1 MDTFESKGG
10 YLLAGSAEEEEG
22 GLVTAKPSKEQEFK
36 KPGVSLLG
44 LDVLA
49 RKKRDES
56 NRAVQ
61 QGRSSS
67 ERRKDE
73 AADEKD
79 DVPYFDS
86 RISFG
91 KSRERQYRVQQ
102 SETPSHTGGVSEEA
116 VKRSRERRDRE
127 REQGLHASSKELER
141 KRYHD
146 RLGKDGDSDRKRS
159 KDDSDY
165 RRRDR
170 EGWRR
175 GREARGES
183 ERRREGDSSEWRS
196 RREGGWS
203 SRSQRSVR
211 SWEETPEREV
221 EGECASGSLAY
232 CSSLSFSQC
241 DLYHIDINIIVIFK
255 YVERQMRIDCTH
267 LNLSNQ
273 VSHLS
278 NQASYVRTNL
288 IRSLYETA
296 TSLVATPHGHHRSRN
311 LFYSS
316 AKLPP
321 P

>member
-10 YLLAGSAEEEEG
+10 YLLAGSAGEEEG

-49 RKKRDES
+49 KKKRDES

-67 ERRKDE
+67 ERHKEE
-73 AADEKD
+73 AADERD
-79 DVPYFDS
+79 NEPYFDS

-146 RLGKDGDSDRKRS
+146 RLEKDGDRDRKRS
-159 KDDSDY
+159 KADSDT

-170 EGWRR
+170 EEWRR
-175 GREARGES
+175 GREGRGES

-221 EGECASGSLAY
+221 EGECASRWLAY
-232 CSSLSFSQC
+232 CSSGSLS
-241 DLYHIDINIIVIFK
+241 
-255 YVERQMRIDCTH
+255 EPM
-267 LNLSNQ
+267 
-273 VSHLS
+273 
-278 NQASYVRTNL
+278 
-288 IRSLYETA
+288 
-296 TSLVATPHGHHRSRN
+296 
-311 LFYSS
+311 
-316 AKLPP
+316 
-321 P
+321 